1 MSDRAPPPPV
11 WNTSTPPSM
20 DAVRLMQYD
29 ASKKSAGL
37 AYLLWFFLGGLGVHR
52 FYLGQTGTGI
62 VMAIIFIL
70 SWATTFIVIG
80 FFGLVIEKARRR
92 RDECRE
98 QDDQPDKPDEQA
110 HQPIC
115 PCRRAH
121 CQKSR

>member
-1 MSDRAPPPPV
+1 MSDRAPPPPPV
-11 WNTSTPPSM
+11 WNTSAPASM

-62 VMAIIFIL
+62 VMAILFIL

-80 FFGLVIEKARRR
+80 FFGLGIIAIWWIVDAFLIPGIAMRVNQDLAARL
-92 RDECRE
+92 
-98 QDDQPDKPDEQA
+98 
-110 HQPIC
+110 
-115 PCRRAH
+115 
-121 CQKSR
+121 SRV